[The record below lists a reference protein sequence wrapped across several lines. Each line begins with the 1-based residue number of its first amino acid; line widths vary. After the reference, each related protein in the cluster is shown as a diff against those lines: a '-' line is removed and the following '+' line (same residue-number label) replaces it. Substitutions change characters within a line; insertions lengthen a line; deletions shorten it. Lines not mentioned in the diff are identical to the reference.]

1 MQPIVKTAYTLL
13 LLALLPLP
21 SGWADEVIMT
31 TGERFTTSRVWEEGG
46 KIRFNM
52 QGLLVS
58 VHKEEV
64 AAVVRGA
71 GDPPAAVRI
80 DPEPR
85 HKPAQEIPDPD
96 KTVRS
101 PKAETLN
108 APEATSLPLP
118 RPANGAGKSSPSAAR
133 KTDTSGTGLEG
144 VSWRMTPSA
153 LPGIEKIKTDPA
165 YGGVDQYWR
174 PGQRLQ
180 FGNAALDGWTYG
192 FWQEQ
197 LYTIIM
203 WANGRIGYDRMKRE
217 IFARYG
223 QGIQRRPEVE
233 RFVWDGDPSQR
244 MLEFDDKLN
253 TGIFVMR
260 SSEVDALIKARYSD

>member
-1 MQPIVKTAYTLL
+1 MQPIAKNAYTLL

-31 TGERFTTSRVWEEGG
+31 TGERFTTSQVWEEEG

-58 VHKEEV
+58 VNKKEV
-64 AAVVRGA
+64 AAVVRSV
-71 GDPPAAVRI
+71 GDQPPAQI
-80 DPEPR
+80 DPEPI
-85 HKPAQEIPDPD
+85 HKPAPEIPDPD
-96 KTVRS
+96 KTI
-101 PKAETLN
+101 PLPEADTPN
-108 APEATSLPLP
+108 APVARTHPSP
-118 RPANGAGKSSPSAAR
+118 RSASGVGKSPSSADRKAA
-133 KTDTSGTGLEG
+133 TGGTGLQG
-144 VSWRMTPSA
+144 VSWRMTPNA

-174 PGQRLQ
+174 PAEGLQ
-180 FGNAALDGWTYG
+180 FGKAPVDGWVYG
-192 FWQEQ
+192 FWQDQ
-197 LYTIIM
+197 LYTIVM

-233 RFVWDGDPSQR
+233 RFVWDEDQSQR
-244 MLEFDDKLN
+244 MLEFDDKLK

-260 SSEVDALIKARYSD
+260 SSEVDALIKERYPDR